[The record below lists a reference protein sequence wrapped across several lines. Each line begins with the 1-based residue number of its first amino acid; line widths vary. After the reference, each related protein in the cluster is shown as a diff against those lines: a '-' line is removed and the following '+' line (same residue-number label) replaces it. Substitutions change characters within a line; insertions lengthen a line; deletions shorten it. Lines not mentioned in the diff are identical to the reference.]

1 MPCLFGTQLLS
12 FIAGEGRAKE
22 IIFTG
27 KTINGLQAKKYGI
40 VNEAVQVQGKMSKDE
55 GREEAVKWARN
66 IAQTISERGPIGEK
80 MAKRAIN

>member
-40 VNEAVQVQGKMSKDE
+40 VN
-55 GREEAVKWARN
+55 
-66 IAQTISERGPIGEK
+66 
-80 MAKRAIN
+80 